1 MSSKKEIKRSFT
13 KVEDYIIMNNYFND
27 AECEKL
33 VRLCKLQKWS
43 PHEWYQSQTDTATPG
58 NTDCQVADVEINFK
72 TTLEPVLERAL
83 QEYQDAVTT
92 DAKQKRFISKM
103 TPIRLNKYGKGRD
116 MKEHNDH
123 ISSIFKTKDRGIP
136 ILSIIGFLNDDFEGG
151 ELYINHKSID
161 PKRGDILIFP
171 SCFMYPHGVTAI
183 TKGERYSYVAW
194 AF

>member
-1 MSSKKEIKRSFT
+1 MSLKTQIKESFT
-13 KVEDYIIMNNYFND
+13 NVEDFIIKKNYFND

-33 VRLCKLQKWS
+33 VRLSKLQSWS
-43 PHEWYQSQTDTATPG
+43 PHEWYSSQSQTATPG
-58 NTDCQVADVEINFK
+58 DTDCKVAAVEVNLK
-72 TTLEPVLERAL
+72 TILEPVLERSL

-92 DAKQKRFISKM
+92 HAKQKRFISKM

-136 ILSIIGFLNDDFEGG
+136 ILSIVGLLNEEFEGG
-151 ELYINHKSID
+151 EFYINSKPID
-161 PKRGDILIFP
+161 LKKGDVLIFP
-171 SCFMYPHGVTAI
+171 SNFLYPHEVKPI
-183 TKGERYSYVAW
+183 TQGERYSYVAW

>member
-1 MSSKKEIKRSFT
+1 MTLKTEIKKPFT
-13 KVEDYIIMNNYFND
+13 NVEDFIMKKNYFND
-27 AECEKL
+27 AECERL
-33 VRLCKLQKWS
+33 VRLCKLQSWS
-43 PHEWYQSQTDTATPG
+43 PHEWYSSQSETSTAG
-58 NTDCQVADVEINFK
+58 DTDCKVATVEVNLK

-171 SCFMYPHGVTAI
+171 SCFMYPHEVKPV